1 MMAVL
6 WGTVILTSDITPGH
20 QYRRGPSAMRGAG
33 VCVDGDGDCKS
44 QDFQPVRSDLCGS
57 QCSNACV
64 LSLWEAWS
72 PCVVIRCGQGSRV
85 RSRRVIGPP
94 PPLGATCAD
103 LVQTEACPPPRDAC
117 TPVGHEGPSTEGRSW
132 FQVGLWSICL
142 PSASPS
148 PASRSRLGHKHV
160 SEGALWKVEM
170 GWRRR
175 DVTCVADDGFEIS
188 IQRCRQAEVPP
199 VHQPCLLPRDCTVG
213 LWGPWG
219 PCSLTCRSD
228 VMGEPDLRGAKSRLR
243 SLLHPSLAGGQP
255 CPPLVQME
263 ECGALELEQLPI
275 CPQ

>member
-188 IQRCRQAEVPP
+188 IQNLLLCRLLYHFTCSLKKAHPFVQKVIVPMQDDP
-199 VHQPCLLPRDCTVG
+199 LFRNYLPRLLQGDCI
-213 LWGPWG
+213 L
-219 PCSLTCRSD
+219 SSCR
-228 VMGEPDLRGAKSRLR
+228 A
-243 SLLHPSLAGGQP
+243 
-255 CPPLVQME
+255 CN
-263 ECGALELEQLPI
+263 CFLPN
-275 CPQ
+275 